1 MTRGCDAGPRDGRSS
16 HQHHGG
22 WVGGAELQL
31 GAGVLALAGAGL
43 GAAAGVELGAVPR
56 LAARAPDL
64 LPGGAPLPAGGQPRP
79 PLPPGGQARPP
90 LLRPPAGRL
99 GRPRLLARQP
109 GLGRGGGGGQ
119 LGLGGPQPPGLL
131 RAGQAGAAPAEVS
144 LHQPLQAPGGV
155 APPVPGEASV
165 SRTSTSTNTP
175 LQRLVSCSQEVRQVA
190 AQETVITEKVSR
202 VDCLTIVLA
211 GRWVPRCLVTRPAG
225 QVCKKPRLFIR
236 YIFKIK
242 LEPKVV

>member
-1 MTRGCDAGPRDGRSS
+1 MTRVCDAGPRDGRTS

-43 GAAAGVELGAVPR
+43 GGAAGVERGAVPR
-56 LAARAPDL
+56 LAAPAPDL
-64 LPGGAPLPAGGQPRP
+64 LPGGAPLPAGRQPRP
-79 PLPPGGQARPP
+79 PLPPHRQARPP
-90 LLRPPAGRL
+90 LLRPAAGGL

-109 GLGRGGGGGQ
+109 GLGRGRGGGL
-119 LGLGGPQPPGLL
+119 LGLGGPQSPGLL
-131 RAGQAGAAPAEVS
+131 QGVPPGAAPAEVS
-144 LHQPLQAPGGV
+144 LHQPLPAPGGV
-155 APPVPGEASV
+155 APPVPGEARV
-165 SRTSTSTNTP
+165 SSTTTTTSP

-211 GRWVPRCLVTRPAG
+211 GRWVHHG
-225 QVCKKPRLFIR
+225 QT
-236 YIFKIK
+236 
-242 LEPKVV
+242 